1 MNQKNGKNSL
11 GLDKCFEED
20 NNPINLFKKWFSK
33 AKETEIND
41 PNAVAIATSDNNN
54 QPSVRMVLLKGL
66 SDKGFVF
73 YTNFNSKK
81 SNDLKLNKKASM
93 CFHWKS
99 LRRQVR
105 VSGSVEKVADSE
117 ADDYYNSRPYK
128 NKIGAWASS
137 QSETLKNRQEF
148 LEKVKNFEN
157 KYPSNNVP
165 RPPYWSGWRLIPAQ
179 IEFWLDGEGRIH
191 ERLNYVQR
199 NNEWKKEL
207 CILNKIYSN

>member
-20 NNPINLFKKWFSK
+20 DNPIDLFKKWFSK
-33 AKETEIND
+33 AEETEIND

-54 QPSVRMVLLKGL
+54 QSSVRMVLLKGL
-66 SDKGFVF
+66 SDTGFVF
-73 YTNFNSKK
+73 YTNLNSKK

-137 QSETLKNRQEF
+137 QSETLKSRDEF
-148 LEKVKNFEN
+148 LEKVKSFEN

-165 RPPYWSGWRLIPAQ
+165 RPSHWSGWRLAPIQ

-191 ERLNYVQR
+191 ERLNYR
-199 NNEWKKEL
+199 KENNNWIKE
-207 CILNKIYSN
+207 ILYP

>member
-11 GLDKCFEED
+11 GLDSCFED
-20 NNPINLFKKWFSK
+20 LDNPIDLFKKWFKK
-33 AKETEIND
+33 AEETEIND
-41 PNAVAIATSDNNN
+41 PNAVALATADQKN

-81 SNDLKLNKKASM
+81 GSDLKFNQQASM

-105 VSGSVEKVADSE
+105 VIGQVEQVTEKE
-117 ADDYYNSRPYK
+117 ADEYYNSRPYK
-128 NKIGAWASS
+128 NRISAWASN
-137 QSETLKNRQEF
+137 QSEQLESREVFLKKIAEF
-148 LEKVKNFEN
+148 EK
-157 KYPSNNVP
+157 KYPDTNNVP
-165 RPPYWSGWRLIPAQ
+165 RPPHWSGWRILPEE

-191 ERLNYVQR
+191 ERLNYINQKGKWV
-199 NNEWKKEL
+199 KE
-207 CILNKIYSN
+207 ILYP

>member
-20 NNPINLFKKWFSK
+20 DNPINLFKKWFSK
-33 AKETEIND
+33 AEETEIND

-66 SDKGFVF
+66 SDTGFVF

-137 QSETLKNRQEF
+137 QSETLKSRDEF
-148 LEKVKNFEN
+148 LEKVKSFEN

-165 RPPYWSGWRLIPAQ
+165 RPSHWSGWRLAPIQ

-191 ERLNYVQR
+191 ERLNYVLT
-199 NNEWKKEL
+199 NNGWKKNFY
-207 CILNKIYSN
+207 ILNKTYSN